1 MPSLTWPQFGSAPAI
16 VRACHLAGVS
26 RAVFVSSTAIFT
38 TLNASSKLIRKS
50 AESCIFNSGLEA
62 TALRP
67 TMIYGTPGDRN
78 IIRLIH
84 WIYRWPVL
92 PIFGN
97 GLFLQQ
103 PVYVSDV
110 AWSIVQALESPAT
123 INRQFN
129 ISGAEPLS
137 YNKLVSTTAKALSR
151 RIRCLHIPAQ
161 PVVRMLDI

>member
-1 MPSLTWPQFGSAPAI
+1 
-16 VRACHLAGVS
+16 
-26 RAVFVSSTAIFT
+26 
-38 TLNASSKLIRKS
+38 
-50 AESCIFNSGLEA
+50 
-62 TALRP
+62 
-67 TMIYGTPGDRN
+67 MIYGTPGDRN

-161 PVVRMLDI
+161 PVVRMLDILEHIGAPLPIKAEQILRLNEHKEFSHSDAQKVFGYNPISFEEGVRREVALFLSSRCKSRS